1 MTEKEV
7 MKFVIERSND
17 PIIKNPVLREAMNK
31 DLGPRPNYFAGG
43 FLKAGKK
50 LLNKTPEPK
59 PTKKIWGL
67 PLTEKSK
74 PSILRREA
82 VPLNLTQVNEISKN
96 KEFEQAWKN
105 YKISIKDVGRRKYD
119 KNQFFEIWAR
129 ENMAHGGRTGF
140 VDKGFVDKG
149 AQIAN
154 TKDAKFKSIM
164 GNPKLVEVAE
174 AYFPE
179 KNSKNV
185 NWDKVLNIRERSS
198 INTGRYTLEKAE
210 KFITNEDISSIKKA
224 LTKEEFAKL
233 DFDSV
238 VHGISNRRR
247 AGWLGVSSQE
257 YGDTTKLRQKVARIL
272 DGRGLKNPEREAGI
286 KKRTADLLKRNNLI
300 NEMITENKPLN
311 IMEMTRKIGLNDR
324 GEYIKNY
331 VTDTFGQKKLFKI
344 FPNQRIIL
352 EKNVNRLANSKPVLK
367 FLENGTLLDKKNIQ
381 YIAKNFFNNDADLAG
396 RTLFHMAE
404 AAKGEKAY
412 MKNLKLDNL
421 KPFKKQI
428 NEIITAAENDIFGNP
443 AGNMSRARKERVL
456 ADQIGEGSQ
465 FFRDSRTNLNK
476 VSKEVFDEFG
486 VKGIGTA
493 VDELATITVP
503 YKFGSPG
510 YSVYQQQLTKT
521 GDKVMDDMNMVKAKR
536 LDRSLVDIR
545 KALSNGTATQD
556 MVDIYNEKVSAI
568 ASEINKDVPKN
579 GKRLQPFLI
588 ELGGDPRKT
597 VSNFKNLV
605 KQNPL
610 AAQNM
615 LETAKTQGW
624 SGVIPADVPTIY
636 DLRNT
641 DNVKKEMTNSLQSI
655 FKQKNVNKLKQKIQQ
670 TPIKKIQQLFKKFGP
685 RFVEAPIEDNRM
697 LVAKGGQIER
707 TGFAKGT
714 NFEQAT
720 KRALQIAK
728 LPIKAAQFVGGGL
741 EPFLEYAFARP
752 YMQTGDID
760 GAFDATTAGLF
771 GAGNFDIQSI
781 KETNPNAYR
790 YGRSIEINKEYQ
802 NLLNIQVGLEKFIQ
816 KAEDEGTLD
825 KVDAN
830 MLKLFN
836 ENEEKMSNLSK
847 EYYADIEFTNKDGD
861 TYLNAKADFQQ
872 FMRKKQIDDYEN
884 KIEKAASVSAFDN
897 ADRAD
902 VIENIKSYD
911 TKNDPRNF
919 NKITDLKSFIEAK
932 GEPMMGN
939 ENFNPFTLKPG
950 LADKVSRY
958 GVEGIFDNFVLG
970 MDKAPN
976 AEAGY
981 GENYEGGKDIEDLYS
996 ELPVEYASQ
1005 LASLEKEDLEKG
1017 LAAIERKKE
1026 EELMYQVQGA
1036 AHGGIMGIKRK

>member
-1 MTEKEV
+1 MNEKEL

-17 PIIKNPVLREAMNK
+17 PIIKNPVLRDAMNK
-31 DLGPRPNYFAGG
+31 DLGPRNNYFAGT
-43 FLKAGKK
+43 LVKAGKK
-50 LLNKTPEPK
+50 LLSKTPTPK
-59 PTKKIWGL
+59 PKPI
-67 PLTEKSK
+67 K
-74 PSILRREA
+74 PSILKRETI
-82 VPLNLTQVNEISKN
+82 PLNLTQVNEISKN

-105 YKISIKDVGRRKYD
+105 YKISIRKVGRRKFNKD
-119 KNQFFEIWAR
+119 QFFEIWAR
-129 ENMAHGGRTGF
+129 ENMAQGGRIGYA
-140 VDKGFVDKG
+140 DKNAGKLVKKFDKG

-154 TKDAKFKSIM
+154 TKDPKFKGIM
-164 GNPKLVEVAE
+164 GKPELVEVAK

-185 NWDKVLNIRERSS
+185 NWDKVLTIRERTN
-198 INTGRYTLEKAE
+198 INNGNYTLEKAK
-210 KFITNEDISSIKKA
+210 KFITNEDISKIKKA

-272 DGRGLKNPEREAGI
+272 DGRGLKNPEREAAI
-286 KKRTADLLKRNNLI
+286 QKRTADLLKRNNLI
-300 NEMITENKPLN
+300 NEMVTGNQPLN
-311 IMEMTRKIGLNDR
+311 ILEMTKKIGLNDR
-324 GEYIKNY
+324 GEYIQNY
-331 VTDTFGQKKLFKI
+331 ITDTFGQKKLFKI
-344 FPNQRIIL
+344 FPNQRTIL

-367 FLENGTLLDKKNIQ
+367 FLEDGTLLDKKNIQ

-428 NEIITAAENDIFGNP
+428 NEIIIAAENDIFGNP

-465 FFRDSRTNLNK
+465 FFKDSRTNLNK

-556 MVDIYNEKVSAI
+556 MVDIYNQKVSAI
-568 ASEINKDVPKN
+568 ASDINKDVPLN

-597 VSNFKNLV
+597 VSNFKTLV

-655 FKQKNVNKLKQKIQQ
+655 FKQKNVNKLKQKIKQ
-670 TPIKKIQQLFKKFGP
+670 TPVKKIQQLFKKFGP
-685 RFVEAPIEDNRM
+685 RIVEAPIEDNRM

-728 LPIKAAQFVGGGL
+728 LPIKAAQFVGGIY
-741 EPFLEYAFARP
+741 EPFFEYAFANP
-752 YMQTGDID
+752 YMKTGDIE
-760 GAFDATTAGLF
+760 GAKNATTAGVF

-790 YGRSIEINKEYQ
+790 YGRLIEINEEYE
-802 NLLNIQVGLEKFIQ
+802 NLSNIQEGLKKFIQ
-816 KAEDEGTLD
+816 KAEDEETLD
-825 KVDAN
+825 KVDAD

-836 ENEEKMSNLSK
+836 ENEEKMFNLGK
-847 EYYADIEFTNKDGD
+847 EYGDIEFTNKDGD
-861 TYLNAKADFQQ
+861 TQLNAKVDFQQ

-970 MDKAPN
+970 MDKVPN
-976 AEAGY
+976 AEAYYEGQ
-981 GENYEGGKDIEDLYS
+981 NYAGGKDIEDLYS

-1026 EELMYQVQGA
+1026 EEFMSQVQGA

>member
-1 MTEKEV
+1 MNEQEL

-17 PIIKNPVLREAMNK
+17 PIIKNPVLRDAMNK
-31 DLGPRPNYFAGG
+31 DLGPRNMAQGG
-43 FLKAGKK
+43 RIGYADKNAGKLVK
-50 LLNKTPEPK
+50 K
-59 PTKKIWGL
+59 P
-67 PLTEKSK
+67 
-74 PSILRREA
+74 R
-82 VPLNLTQVNEISKN
+82 NL
-96 KEFEQAWKN
+96 
-105 YKISIKDVGRRKYD
+105 
-119 KNQFFEIWAR
+119 
-129 ENMAHGGRTGF
+129 GGE
-140 VDKGFVDKG
+140 
-149 AQIAN
+149 IAN

-164 GNPKLVEVAE
+164 GKPELVEVAE

-185 NWDKVLNIRERSS
+185 NWDKVLTIRERTN
-198 INTGRYTLEKAE
+198 INTGNYTLEKAK
-210 KFITNEDISSIKKA
+210 KFITNEDIAKIKKE

-238 VHGISNRRR
+238 VHNISNRRR
-247 AGWLGVSSQE
+247 AGWLGISSQK
-257 YGDTTKLRQKVARIL
+257 YGDATKLRQKVARVL

-311 IMEMTRKIGLNDR
+311 IMEMTKKIGLNDR

-367 FLENGTLLDKKNIQ
+367 FLEDGTLLDKKNIQ

-428 NEIITAAENDIFGNP
+428 NEIIIAAENDIFGNP

-476 VSKEVFDEFG
+476 VSKEVFDEFD

-568 ASEINKDVPKN
+568 ASDINKDVPKN

-597 VSNFKNLV
+597 VFNFKTLA

-610 AAQNM
+610 AAQSM

-636 DLRNT
+636 DLRDT

-655 FKQKNVNKLKQKIQQ
+655 FKEKSKNKLKNKIKRTPIEKIQ
-670 TPIKKIQQLFKKFGP
+670 KLFRKFGP

-697 LVAKGGQIER
+697 LVAKGGEVKR
-707 TGFAKGT
+707 TGFKVGGDTKKILNVLAKDAKKPGGWIGGDILVST
-714 NFEQAT
+714 IFTGNALLEGKTFGEAIDQGLGWFLPKEILDSYKKALTKGMSEQEASYI
-720 KRALQIAK
+720 KRAFDLDLATSKHEISVDELEIFEKK
-728 LPIKAAQFVGGGL
+728 LKENP
-741 EPFLEYAFARP
+741 
-752 YMQTGDID
+752 
-760 GAFDATTAGLF
+760 GLF
-771 GAGNFDIQSI
+771 ENVTDFQIIKNKERLEKDIKESETLALNLMESFGSFERKGSGSDLPYIEGVTSNAPTNANYDDGYEKAITSLREAQKQKAVTDVNRSKQFDLGREYSKYLNDVIMPDQIEEVLGKGDKNYQDFDILGEKSGQFTDYTPSPTRPFAPITAPIGQFAQGYAATNLPFADNLQS
-781 KETNPNAYR
+781 Y
-790 YGRSIEINKEYQ
+790 
-802 NLLNIQVGLEKFIQ
+802 LEKIAISRN
-816 KAEDEGTLD
+816 KKNLTEPSN
-825 KVDAN
+825 VDNLTQEEFDIAN
-830 MLKLFN
+830 DYM
-836 ENEEKMSNLSK
+836 
-847 EYYADIEFTNKDGD
+847 YA
-861 TYLNAKADFQQ
+861 
-872 FMRKKQIDDYEN
+872 
-884 KIEKAASVSAFDN
+884 
-897 ADRAD
+897 
-902 VIENIKSYD
+902 
-911 TKNDPRNF
+911 
-919 NKITDLKSFIEAK
+919 
-932 GEPMMGN
+932 
-939 ENFNPFTLKPG
+939 
-950 LADKVSRY
+950 
-958 GVEGIFDNFVLG
+958 
-970 MDKAPN
+970 
-976 AEAGY
+976 
-981 GENYEGGKDIEDLYS
+981 EGG
-996 ELPVEYASQ
+996 
-1005 LASLEKEDLEKG
+1005 LASL
-1017 LAAIERKKE
+1017 
-1026 EELMYQVQGA
+1026 
-1036 AHGGIMGIKRK
+1036 KRKL